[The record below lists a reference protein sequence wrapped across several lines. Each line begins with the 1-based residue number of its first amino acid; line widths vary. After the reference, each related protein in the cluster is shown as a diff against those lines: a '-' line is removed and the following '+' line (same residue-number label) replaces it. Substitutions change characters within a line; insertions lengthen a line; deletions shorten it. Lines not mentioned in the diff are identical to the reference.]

1 MTFGRRTA
9 DASPTLRVV
18 PNSAAHATADAR
30 QSAAAPADSSAPWIG
45 DAKIAL
51 LPVVREKITA
61 QEAKS
66 ITRGALAAR
75 INDLVQQWV
84 QQKQLAPDPLQ
95 ERDLVTYLINAVLGT
110 GKGSAIPVAQQ
121 GADGPRPA
129 APNDPI
135 EDAKERIQ

>member
-9 DASPTLRVV
+9 DGSPTLRVV
-18 PNSAAHATADAR
+18 PNSAHAPADAR
-30 QSAAAPADSSAPWIG
+30 QSAAAPADSAAPWIG
-45 DAKIAL
+45 DAKTAL

-75 INDLVQQWV
+75 INDIVQQWI

-95 ERDLVTYLINAVLGT
+95 ERDLVTYL
-110 GKGSAIPVAQQ
+110 
-121 GADGPRPA
+121 
-129 APNDPI
+129 
-135 EDAKERIQ
+135 